1 MQELDLPLIIFIL
14 LLTHD
19 QVLGGLAEL
28 ILQVADVPFHLV
40 DRFLELGALDV
51 MLLLQHVK
59 LEYAFMLRLHQLL
72 LVRHR
77 MLQFQL
83 KGQDLMVLFT
93 QLPLGVQEL
102 FSELS

>member
-1 MQELDLPLIIFIL
+1 
-14 LLTHD
+14 
-19 QVLGGLAEL
+19 
-28 ILQVADVPFHLV
+28 
-40 DRFLELGALDV
+40 
-51 MLLLQHVK
+51 
-59 LEYAFMLRLHQLL
+59 MLRLHQLL

-77 MLQFQL
+77 MLQFQF